1 MKKTEYALIVAFG
14 IFLYFI
20 LDHFNFPLK
29 NTISLIIIILPN
41 IYYSKHLNYK
51 KNSWVFIIIL
61 LFLAF
66 IPQIIINNNNNLEY
80 ITFNKITDGLIM
92 STLFFLILNY
102 LIYE

>member
-14 IFLYFI
+14 VFLYFI

-29 NTISLIIIILPN
+29 NTIPLIIIFLPN

-51 KNSWVFIIIL
+51 KNSWIFIIIL

-66 IPQIIINNNNNLEY
+66 IPQIIINNNNLEY
-80 ITFNKITDGLIM
+80 ITFNKITDGLIV
-92 STLFFLILNY
+92 STLFFIILNY